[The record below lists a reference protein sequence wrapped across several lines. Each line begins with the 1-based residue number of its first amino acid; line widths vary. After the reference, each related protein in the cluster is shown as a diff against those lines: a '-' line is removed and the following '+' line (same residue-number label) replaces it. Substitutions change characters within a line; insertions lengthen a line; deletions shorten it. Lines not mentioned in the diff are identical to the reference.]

1 MLFRTIV
8 ILLVLISSSSAYQ
21 LCVQSELGDAIVE
34 ENCGN
39 FMGGVYIP
47 VNYSSL
53 FPNTWEV
60 VSGSCELDADKY
72 GNAYVLLSGD
82 CTIQASFTR
91 RTGTFRF
98 RANEMFTINAA
109 SVTTVQGLRG
119 VIIHFKRE
127 DLISYGSDVFL
138 FSSYKPYGIVYRSKS
153 QAFNP
158 NETHVDGL
166 DSKGRLGLIFEN
178 SYDNDV
184 YYLIP
189 QETLGKTSG
198 LVQVQQMSYVS
209 MVVKTSGEGKASF
222 VGSGAAL
229 HGDTYT
235 LKVEPEEGWSY
246 TGWTSSSCEVEK
258 STTDPMTFTFISATS
273 NSCTITANFEH
284 WDIYPI
290 TTSPQTFTFNKS
302 ASLESGYYKL
312 RTVFNAKEAGIYVIQ
327 AKSNGNPYYID
338 NKDDISF
345 SATSGSSFTKNLSK
359 TLTME
364 AGSSNYF
371 LFRQSEANGSDTIQL
386 VAKRKYALQID
397 SLATGEYASKICDP
411 DSNYRISA
419 VVPNGKIFDKWVVEK
434 GTCSVANATS
444 ATSTVKLST
453 DCTVKASFK
462 FPPILEIT
470 ETPRAY
476 NLAGEGY
483 LRGSDYCGNMRFV
496 PTTSGTYR
504 LNYTLSVS
512 KYLYLYNLGEKTDF
526 SYVFA
531 TTSYSKA
538 GNYTLFLG
546 EVDSDGHYFVFRVTD
561 TSQVITAN
569 VVPTYKIRL
578 ENDAHSSAKFDN
590 GLTYDSTHV
599 NGETLSIDASS
610 DKGYRF
616 SSMKVTS
623 GKCTLSSTTS
633 QSATLTVNGNCTVKV
648 LSEEGGSIYPIS
660 TTASK
665 YNYADHRS
673 EVNSYYG
680 IRTVF
685 TPDKDG
691 VYTVKASGKN
701 PVTIVGYDGTFMT
714 SNSMN
719 GSAFSAKADTSYYF
733 FVRPSSN
740 ATSFSLDKNDTLK
753 IWAVK
758 NVTVTASV
766 SGTGSVTIDGAVTT
780 SNVKHVAGDSI
791 LLEALP
797 TKGFRFDHWG
807 KVSGSCTIRNTNGD
821 STYVKLDGDCSVKA
835 YFVEADIY
843 KITDVPRTFHF
854 LEDGGVNDLV
864 LGIRT
869 YFDVPEPG
877 TYKFVISSN
886 VGNVGNDIFADD
898 SFGKREKSN
907 VFVVTYTETGRH
919 YPFIYLSQAYSKLV
933 SAKDSVVVSVQRTCN
948 VRVNVSGG
956 GIVYI
961 NGYNRNYDS
970 TAVVGDSLKL
980 TSNPGSADRLLNWKV
995 TSGSCTI
1002 ANEKAKNTILKVNG
1016 DCNIA
1021 ANFGKGVVHEIT
1033 DIPAEYSILGD
1044 YYSTAPDYGVR
1055 FIFEAPAD
1063 GQYGIVTSLKKVAYS
1078 VSRVL
1083 YSDET
1088 FNSKAVTNSFNDLLI
1103 DTLTM
1108 SKGEKKALIIKGVA
1122 TIDSADEFSIHY
1134 VDLKNTKHYSIT
1146 CVSDSLS
1153 DCIPSGGYKDIL
1165 PNVSYSVTASAKL
1178 AGYVFDSWKVKSG
1191 TASIS
1196 NKSTTKTLVSVTSD
1210 VTLQAL
1216 YKKGPIHT
1224 VSTTKQ
1230 SFTYY
1235 QDRYSDRVFHRSDEV
1250 ALKWVAPDTGTYV
1263 LDIEDPGGDIYVFSY
1278 GTNFTLSASYL
1289 SYNFS
1294 SKKSIPISATQKGA
1308 VYYWTVAP
1316 YSASYNSRTFT
1327 AVVKKA
1333 YNLQLKADEHGV
1345 ISGTSNFALPA
1356 GVDTT
1361 ISAYGNIGY
1370 LFDNWIVSSGKATI
1384 DNPVARTTKVSVTSN
1399 AVVEA
1404 NFKKGPVQKISTTE
1418 ETFTFN
1424 EDKFTDNY
1432 SYDNYVA
1439 MSWTPS
1445 KSGQYFLEVES
1456 LAAVY
1461 MYDFG
1466 SDKAFAK
1473 SLASNYSYLG
1483 GLKYVIDAD
1492 SGVTQYFMVGPYY
1505 LRDSTKS
1512 FNVKVSRGYTLTV
1525 KGDSLMGKV
1534 APAGTI
1540 PLVSGRDTI
1549 VSASSYVGY
1558 FFDNWSVVSGKVT
1571 IADSTAAATKVSI
1584 TSDASIK
1591 AKFHKGKVQKIDT
1604 TFKTFTFNKDQFTD
1618 NADHLYDVALTWTP
1632 PDSEWYYLVI
1642 ESPNNDIQKV
1652 YLWDYLDSSFA
1663 RSAWSTPAVPSTN
1676 LFRCTSKEPMYW
1688 SVQRY
1693 SSADTSKS
1701 FSVKIERAS
1710 QLTVTSDGHGNV
1722 TPTEPQFISES
1733 NEINISATSKFGY
1746 KFNKWTVVSGSPV
1759 IGDSTAPST
1768 YVISKKD
1775 ATVKA
1780 VFTKGTVQSLEKT
1793 AKSFTFAEDYYTDTT
1808 GSKYFVTMSWTA
1820 PDTNW
1825 YYMEIE
1831 STKGTGVTL
1840 YDYRTKLSWSNNSGQ
1855 KKDSSFYVVFQ
1866 GVKDSALYW
1875 ALGPTYARDSLK
1887 SFSAKI
1893 DVPYVM
1899 TVESD
1904 RHGVTMPTGAV
1915 VMPAVHDT
1923 TVMAYPYGGYQF
1935 DNWTVTKGEV
1945 DIENPVGEETVVTP
1959 KDSVTAIKANYVM
1972 DLTTVPKL
1980 KIEGISSANH
1990 PEICSIVSVVDSN
2003 NGRSIVDLDTSDFVL
2018 FEDGKSLPARVTVPN
2033 AGLGIS
2039 VVFVVDESGSVDDIQ
2054 KAVRE
2059 YVTRFANEM
2068 QPYDRGAIIGYVD
2081 TVRIVQNYTSN
2092 RDSLLMAIERLRF
2105 TGGCED
2111 IAVGAYHGIELVGEL
2126 TGAKAVIVFS
2136 DGESDHKQIAAS
2148 KVISLAN
2155 QFGTSI
2161 YSISFGKS
2169 ADHPTISPYYGF
2181 DILQDISKETG
2192 GRYYETVGVSETR
2205 AILAE
2210 IRGDLQAR
2218 YMVCHTTPD
2227 TIIDG
2232 DTHLVRIDASYRGK
2246 ATSDTG
2252 SWYESFLP
2260 PKVRLTDATSKL
2272 VGKTLKMDSLEIS
2285 VIVSSR
2291 ISQKSV
2297 IASIRKNG
2305 NNTSYST
2312 YRMTN
2317 EKDSLWTV
2325 TVPSSYLVAP
2335 GLDFYVVATDSLNQ
2349 TGSTPADYPASI
2361 PHTIYIENDP
2371 TEIKFLTDG
2380 CVDTTVFRV
2389 LLSFEIS
2396 DNDGMNFAKFYYR
2409 NSNKKSFDS
2418 LYMSRVSNYSDTWN
2432 VAIITEVFGG
2442 TDLEYYIEAFDNLG
2456 VKTRW
2461 GTTKNH
2467 TLKGCKVDRVPD
2479 VKDVLEIVNAKTSK
2493 NDITRAT
2500 EAISLTLKSQDFT
2513 KNTDTL
2519 TVKLSCLLSGDI
2531 ESNIKVVEQKS
2542 GYYVTPKDI
2551 SKNEYAPKR
2560 GDGKISCNAVD
2571 TLVAEFK
2578 DPVYETVTRDTV
2590 AISDEVKITYKFLA
2604 SDGKTNLD
2612 SAETSDSV
2620 NFIVR
2625 VTAPSKSMYDRDT
2638 LKLKVFTD
2646 TGDTIRVYAVETDVF
2661 SMEYEYATTFYYVD
2675 SKKDMTDKYLEAV
2688 YDDANRG
2695 NRIKIQA
2702 VIAAD
2707 KSLPK
2712 DRDSLI
2718 VFSEFSGAD
2727 YAEIYDSD
2735 LDGTADSVRV
2745 HFIEPLEEN
2754 ISNID
2759 SVFWNAAGKKWRGV
2773 SKNKMH
2779 LGKNRQW
2786 VETVLEKP
2794 FDYGL
2799 TSADEK
2805 KPPYLRLK
2813 KSADAR
2819 SQKVALRDKVGPVPA
2834 YAEKRPG
2841 RVPTVEYLNMS
2852 TDIPLDTLYVKMS
2865 EPVFSKDKEAW
2876 KKLFRYSKSCADT
2889 ASMPLLVDG
2898 EPEVSKDSLEWRFVL
2913 KNRNLLVGSC
2923 LRSAP
2928 AAKFADSLGNIV
2940 GVGGV
2945 KIEGFNSDIYLYKV
2959 DPTYKLGKNDK
2970 TPKWIPPGKDKWVE
2984 VPDSLQTVLIASIAP
2999 YKANV
3004 YIYDNLANVVTDF
3017 SQTFTQEEMEMSV
3030 RGNDTDRSKI
3040 GFLHWNMRSKDG
3052 RKVGTGVYIWY
3063 VDFIFDD
3070 GHKEYRII
3078 KTGLR
3083 RRD

>member
-21 LCVQSELGDAIVE
+21 LCVQPEVDGVVGE
-34 ENCGN
+34 KVCQN
-39 FMGGVYIP
+39 FMDGIYVP
-47 VNYSSL
+47 VEYTSYY
-53 FPNTWEV
+53 PDTWKV
-60 VSGSCELDADKY
+60 VSGSCELDAGKY
-72 GNAYVLLSGD
+72 GKAYVLLSGN
-82 CTIQASFTR
+82 CTIQASFTG

-189 QETLGKTSG
+189 QETLDKTSG

-273 NSCTITANFEH
+273 SSCTITANFEH

-419 VVPNGKIFDKWVVEK
+419 VVPNGKMFDKWVVEK

-531 TTSYSKA
+531 TTTYSKA

-561 TSQVITAN
+561 TSQVVTAN

-623 GKCTLSSTTS
+623 GKCTLNSTTS
-633 QSATLTVNGNCTVKV
+633 KSATLTVNGNCTVKV

-701 PVTIVGYDGTFMT
+701 PVTIVGYDGTFTT

-719 GSAFSAKADTSYYF
+719 GSAFSAKADSSYYF

-740 ATSFSLDKNDTLK
+740 ATNFSLDKNDTLK

-807 KVSGSCTIRNTNGD
+807 KVSGSCTIRNTNRD

-886 VGNVGNDIFADD
+886 VGNVSNDIFADD

-1063 GQYGIVTSLKKVAYS
+1063 GQYGIVTNLKKVAYS

-1088 FNSKAVTNSFNDLLI
+1088 FNSKTATKSFNDLLI

-1146 CVSDSLS
+1146 LESDSVGTVN
-1153 DCIPSGGYKDIL
+1153 PVGGYTDIL
-1165 PNVSYSVTASAKL
+1165 SSVPYSISARGTL
-1178 AGYVFDSWKVKSG
+1178 FGYRFESWSVESG
-1191 TASIS
+1191 KAHIS
-1196 NKSTTKTLVSVTSD
+1196 NKDTSYTFVD
-1210 VTLQAL
+1210 VASDATVKASF
-1216 YKKGPIHT
+1216 KKGPVHT
-1224 VSTTKQ
+1224 ISSTEK
-1230 SFTYY
+1230 SFTYD
-1235 QDRYSDRVFHRSDEV
+1235 QDYYSDYARNRSYEV
-1250 ALKWVAPDTGTYV
+1250 ALKWVAPDTGVYILNV
-1263 LDIEDPGGDIYVFSY
+1263 DDPGGDIYVYSCGTDSTFRSSY
-1278 GTNFTLSASYL
+1278 GVNF
-1289 SYNFS
+1289 YNSHSFTIS
-1294 SKKSIPISATQKGA
+1294 VSKKGTA
-1308 VYYWTVAP
+1308 YYWLVAP
-1316 YSASYNSRTFT
+1316 YSVSYQSHTFK
-1327 AVVKKA
+1327 AFVKKA
-1333 YNLQLKADEHGV
+1333 YTLQLTTDGNGS
-1345 ISGTSNFALPA
+1345 ISGSSKYVLRG

-1370 LFDNWIVSSGKATI
+1370 LFDNWIVSSGKASIKDSTSK
-1384 DNPVARTTKVSVTSN
+1384 TTSVSVSSDATLK
-1399 AVVEA
+1399 A
-1404 NFKKGPVQKISTTE
+1404 NFKKGPVQKISSTE
-1418 ETFTFN
+1418 KTFTFN

-1445 KSGQYFLEVES
+1445 KSGQFFLEVES

-1483 GLKYVIDAD
+1483 GLKYVIEAD

-1505 LRDSTKS
+1505 LSDSTKS

-1534 APAGTI
+1534 APARTI

-1549 VSASSYVGY
+1549 VWASSYVGY

-1584 TSDASIK
+1584 TGDATIK

-1632 PDSEWYYLVI
+1632 PDSGWYYLVI

-1693 SSADTSKS
+1693 SFADTSKS

-1710 QLTVTSDGHGNV
+1710 LLTVTSDGHGSV
-1722 TPTEPQFISES
+1722 TPTTPTPVRDSQWVY
-1733 NEINISATSKFGY
+1733 ISATSKFGY
-1746 KFNKWTVVSGSPV
+1746 KFNKWSVVSGEPTFV
-1759 IGDSTAPST
+1759 DSTAAST
-1768 YVISKKD
+1768 KVTSGGD
-1775 ATVKA
+1775 ATIKA
-1780 VFTKGTVQSLEKT
+1780 KFKKGTVQSVEDT

-1808 GSKYFVTMSWTA
+1808 DFKYFVTMSWTA

-1825 YYMEIE
+1825 YYIE
-1831 STKGTGVTL
+1831 FKLAEGSSVSFYNFG
-1840 YDYRTKLSWSNNSGQ
+1840 TKLSTEKVKLQ
-1855 KKDSSFYVVFQ
+1855 KKDSSFYAIFQ
-1866 GVKDSALYW
+1866 GVKDTPIYW
-1875 ALGPTYARDSLK
+1875 AVGPSNLKDSLVT
-1887 SFSAKI
+1887 FSAKI
-1893 DVPYVM
+1893 SVPYVM

-1904 RHGVTMPTGAV
+1904 RHGVTYPSGAV
-1915 VMPAVHDT
+1915 VMPMARDT
-1923 TVMAYPYGGYQF
+1923 TVMAVAFGGYQF
-1935 DNWTVTKGEV
+1935 DSWSVTKGDV
-1945 DIENPVGEETVVTP
+1945 DIENPVGEQTVVTP
-1959 KDSVTAIKANYVM
+1959 KDTVTAIKANYVM

-1980 KIEGISSANH
+1980 KINGISATGH
-1990 PEICSIVSVVDSN
+1990 PEICSIVSVIDAN
-2003 NGRSIVDLDTSDFVL
+2003 NGRPIIDLDTSDFIL
-2018 FEDGKSLPARVTVPN
+2018 FEDGKSLPARVTLPD
-2033 AGLGIS
+2033 AEMGIS
-2039 VVFVVDESGSVDDIQ
+2039 VVFVVDESGSVSSIQ
-2054 KAVRE
+2054 AAVRE

-2068 QPYDRGAIIGYVD
+2068 QPYDRGAIVGYVD
-2081 TVRIVQNYTSN
+2081 TVRIVQDYTSD
-2092 RDSLLMAIERLRF
+2092 RDTLLDAIARLRF
-2105 TGGCED
+2105 TGAYED
-2111 IAVGAYHGIELVGEL
+2111 IAWGAYHGIELVGEL
-2126 TGAKAVIVFS
+2126 RGAKAVIVFS
-2136 DGESDHKQIAAS
+2136 DGMSDHKRVAAS
-2148 KVISLAN
+2148 KVVDLAN
-2155 QFGTSI
+2155 GYGTSV
-2161 YSISFGKS
+2161 YTISFNKS
-2169 ADHPTISPYYGF
+2169 ASYSRSMSNYGF
-2181 DILQDISKETG
+2181 DILKDMSEGTG
-2192 GRYYETVGVSETR
+2192 GRYYESVGIAETR
-2205 AILAE
+2205 EILAE
-2210 IRGDLQAR
+2210 IRSDLQAR
-2218 YMVCHTTPD
+2218 YTVCHTTPD

-2232 DTHLVRIDASYRGK
+2232 DVHLVKIDASYRGK

-2260 PKVRLTDATSKL
+2260 PKVRLTEATSKL
-2272 VGKTLKMDSLEIS
+2272 VGKTLKTDSLEIG
-2285 VIVSSR
+2285 VYVTSR

-2297 IASIRKNG
+2297 TAYIRTNG
-2305 NNTSYST
+2305 INSSYSA
-2312 YRMTN
+2312 YDMKN
-2317 EKDSLWTV
+2317 IKDSLWTV
-2325 TVPSSYLVAP
+2325 MVPDAYVVAP
-2335 GLDFYVVATDSLNQ
+2335 GVDFYVVAIDSLGQ
-2349 TGSTPADYPASI
+2349 DGSTPKIKPEESPYTVYVKNAPAE
-2361 PHTIYIENDP
+2361 IELVSA
-2371 TEIKFLTDG
+2371 E
-2380 CVDTTVFRV
+2380 CVDTTKTSDYIVFKVTDR
-2389 LLSFEIS
+2389 
-2396 DNDGMNFAKFYYR
+2396 DGVDSVKFYYR
-2409 NSNKKSFDS
+2409 NSSKKSFDTTYATLTS
-2418 LYMSRVSNYSDTWN
+2418 TYGNTWK
-2432 VAIITEVFGG
+2432 VVIQSAALGG
-2442 TDLEYYIEAFDNLG
+2442 KNLEYYLEAFDKFG

-2461 GTTKNH
+2461 GTTENY
-2467 TLKGCKVDRVPD
+2467 TLKGCKVTDVPD
-2479 VKDVLEIVNAKTSK
+2479 VKDVLEIVNADSSEKS
-2493 NDITRAT
+2493 ITRST
-2500 EAISLTLKSQDFT
+2500 TAIGLTLISQDFT
-2513 KNTDTL
+2513 KKTDTL

-2542 GYYVTPKDI
+2542 GYYKTPKNI

-2560 GDGKISCNAVD
+2560 GDGKISCQALD

-2578 DPVYETVTRDTV
+2578 DPVYGNVTRDTV
-2590 AISDEVKITYKFLA
+2590 AISDEVKITYQFLA

-2646 TGDTIRVYAVETDVF
+2646 TGDTIKVYAVETDVF

-2675 SKKDMTDKYLEAV
+2675 SKKDLKDKRLDAV
-2688 YDDANRG
+2688 YDEASHD

-2702 VIAAD
+2702 AIAAD
-2707 KSLPK
+2707 KSSLK
-2712 DRDSLI
+2712 SRDSLI

-2754 ISNID
+2754 ISKID
-2759 SVFWNAAGKKWRGV
+2759 SVFWNAAGKNWRET
-2773 SKNKMH
+2773 SKSKMH

-2786 VETVLEKP
+2786 VETVLKKP
-2794 FDYGL
+2794 FDYGV
-2799 TSADEK
+2799 TAANNK
-2805 KPPYLRLK
+2805 NPPYLRLK
-2813 KSADAR
+2813 KNADSR
-2819 SQKVALRDKVGPVPA
+2819 SQKVALRDKIGPVPA

-2876 KKLFRYSKSCADT
+2876 KKLFRNSKSCADT

-2913 KNRNLLVGSC
+2913 QNRNLLVGSC
-2923 LRSAP
+2923 LHSDP

-2945 KIEGFNSDIYLYKV
+2945 KIKGFNSDIYLYKV

-2984 VPDSLQTVLIASIAP
+2984 VPDSLQTILIASIAP

-3017 SQTFTQEEMEMSV
+3017 SQTFTQEEMEMGL

-3078 KTGLR
+3078 KTGQR